1 MSRQCTPRSFCSFY
15 AIWLEMSPPCANEP
29 PKKLVKY
36 FSTPYVLYINIY
48 SCSTQ
53 SNPSHKM
60 RPYNAA
66 SKATNAFS
74 ELALCGA
81 YASSYSSPTGQP
93 CDLGTCIGNELGKV
107 AQHLWLLMQNWRRST
122 WKDGDWTTNYV
133 LSGNLFF
140 FKSFSVN
147 QKRVDQGHGGV
158 FCFGRLRNPSMMD
171 RPRVLN

>member
-36 FSTPYVLYINIY
+36 FSTPYVLYIYIY

-66 SKATNAFS
+66 SKVTNAFS

-81 YASSYSSPTGQP
+81 YASSYSSPIGQP
-93 CDLGTCIGNELGKV
+93 CDLGTTWGRVSATSLER
-107 AQHLWLLMQNWRRST
+107 WRSIYGCLCKT
-122 WKDGDWTTNYV
+122 G
-133 LSGNLFF
+133 
-140 FKSFSVN
+140 
-147 QKRVDQGHGGV
+147 VDQHGKTEIE
-158 FCFGRLRNPSMMD
+158 LQTTS
-171 RPRVLN
+171 